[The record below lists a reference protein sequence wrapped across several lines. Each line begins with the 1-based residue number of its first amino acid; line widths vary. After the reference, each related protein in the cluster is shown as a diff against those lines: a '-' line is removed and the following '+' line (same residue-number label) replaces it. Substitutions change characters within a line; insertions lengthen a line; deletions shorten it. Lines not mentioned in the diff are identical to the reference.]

1 MFGISLGEF
10 LVIAAIGIL
19 VIGPKDFPDIARN
32 IIRAI
37 AKGKNIIDK
46 TKAELNLL
54 GKEIGIDDIK
64 NEVAI
69 EIANEKAKIEEEITT
84 IIDIYGNEH
93 QVSGLD
99 EIRKD
104 RSKEEIALE
113 IEQYNQSNKT
123 KTLDLLT

>member
-10 LVIAAIGIL
+10 LVIATIGVL

-32 IIRAI
+32 IIRAV

-54 GKEIGIDDIK
+54 SKEIGIDDIK

-69 EIANEKAKIEEEITT
+69 EIANEKTKLEQEITT

-104 RSKEEIALE
+104 KSKDEIDLEIA
-113 IEQYNQSNKT
+113 QYNQINT
-123 KTLDLLT
+123 KPKV

>member
-1 MFGISLGEF
+1 MFGISLVEF
-10 LVIAAIGIL
+10 LVIATIGIL

-69 EIANEKAKIEEEITT
+69 EIANEKAKIEEEVST

-93 QVSGLD
+93 QVFGLD

-113 IEQYNQSNKT
+113 IEQYNQSNKAQ
-123 KTLDLLT
+123 

>member
-1 MFGISLGEF
+1 MFGISIGEF

-123 KTLDLLT
+123 KTLDLS